1 MEQINK
7 TNKQTLHSEH
17 ELKLAEKQ
25 KWENKNVICPSRPE
39 CSFKVNG
46 LQEKC
51 YDINVVVICE
61 VK

>member
-25 KWENKNVICPSRPE
+25 KWENKNVIN
-39 CSFKVNG
+39 FVQAG
-46 LQEKC
+46 LS
-51 YDINVVVICE
+51 VVLRSMGYKKNAMILMLL
-61 VK
+61 